1 MLGFSR
7 YRKRPYITC
16 ICALSTPLLAL
27 IIYLHVLPDLEPNL
41 LFVFRFKK
49 NVAFISIL
57 VKEQIQTGVSIIKAD

>member
-1 MLGFSR
+1 VHYPHPFW
-7 YRKRPYITC
+7 
-16 ICALSTPLLAL
+16 LS
-27 IIYLHVLPDLEPNL
+27 LHVLPDLEPNL